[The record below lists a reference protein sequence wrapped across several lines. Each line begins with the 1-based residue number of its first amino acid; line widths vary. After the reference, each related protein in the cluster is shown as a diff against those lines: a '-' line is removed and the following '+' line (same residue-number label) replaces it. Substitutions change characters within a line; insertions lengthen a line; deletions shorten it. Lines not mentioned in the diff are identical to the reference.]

1 MPGSIIQ
8 TNDTPFRKV
17 DVDPV
22 TLDII
27 ENALRNAREVDD
39 WQKHRELRPLCG

>member
-27 ENALRNAREVDD
+27 ENALRNAREVEVGQGAPAP
-39 WQKHRELRPLCG
+39 WWR